1 MASSK
6 QVVNMIELL
15 MIMEDPDDNRDG
27 CYSGHSTEAIPCLQH
42 IQLTVTMVATYVGAG
57 NCRPVI

>member
-1 MASSK
+1 
-6 QVVNMIELL
+6 MIELL
-15 MIMEDPDDNRDG
+15 MIMEDSDDNRDG
-27 CYSGHSTEAIPCLQH
+27 CYSGHSTEAIPCLWH